1 MMKVYDKLIKPIK
14 EVNYLRAENVD
25 RYRLIMRYFFLE
37 YEKIHYWLHK
47 EDVYNEIHQ
56 LEGYEDY
63 TLDLCQQDL
72 KMLTEWGNLT
82 ANQDS
87 NKVKTIEDFKNKQ
100 YRYQLSEYSVEIERL
115 TLKLE
120 NLEIEGASLEPTLL
134 ERIYQQLLQTPQMK
148 YKENQEIH
156 GWLNLLMNDFIR
168 LNQNYQD
175 YIKTLN
181 SAKAEELMKTTEF
194 LLYKDKIVMYL
205 RTFVIVMQEKG
216 TLIAEIL
223 MSINQ
228 DELDDLFKKAA
239 HYELS
244 IPRLGFDLSYEAV
257 YQNFKE
263 KWFNLYQWFVG
274 HDGINE
280 VEHLYDLSNEIIRKM
295 TRYAQQIAE
304 MLNRGSNRKEQYMH
318 IAQLFESCQDI
329 YEAHNM
335 SAYVF
340 GVENILHLK
349 GIEHRTSEDIDM
361 GVYQEK
367 PKHLLFDAHSKIVR
381 KKTIR
386 QPAKDYSKEKEQERL
401 KLEKRLAIQMDKVN
415 FLIEN
420 HQIDFKELPKVDS
433 FTRKT
438 LLSWLSKALSQED
451 KTSKT
456 DDGRIYSIDLSLKD
470 ELCTLYSDDGDFIM
484 PHFIIK
490 FKENKHG

>member
-1 MMKVYDKLIKPIK
+1 MKVYDKLVKPIK
-14 EVNYLRAENVD
+14 EVRYLQAENVD

-56 LEGYEDY
+56 LPGYEDY

-72 KMLTEWGNLT
+72 KQLVEWGNLT

-148 YKENQEIH
+148 YKEDQEIH
-156 GWLNLLMNDFIR
+156 GWMNMLMNDFIR

-194 LLYKDKIVMYL
+194 LLYKDKIIMYL

-216 TLIAEIL
+216 TLIASVLKE
-223 MSINQ
+223 INQ
-228 DELDDLFKKAA
+228 EELDFLFFFFS

-244 IPRLGFDLSYEAV
+244 ILRLGFDLSYEV
-257 YQNFKE
+257 VFQNFRE

-274 HDGINE
+274 HDGVNE

-304 MLNRGSNRKEQYMH
+304 MLNRGSNRKEQYIH
-318 IAQLFESCQDI
+318 IGELFKECRDI
-329 YEAHNM
+329 NEAHNM
-335 SAYVF
+335 ASYVF
-340 GVENILHLK
+340 GVEGMLHLK
-349 GIEHRTSEDIDM
+349 YISPRTSDDIDQ

-367 PKHLLFDAHSKIVR
+367 STHLKFDGHSKIVR

-386 QPAKDYSKEKEQERL
+386 QPAKDYSVEKKLERL
-401 KLEKRLAIQMDKVN
+401 KIEKQLEKQMNKIN
-415 FLIEN
+415 ELIVDN
-420 HQIDFKELPKVDS
+420 KIDFKDLPKLDS
-433 FTRKT
+433 FSRKT
-438 LLSWLSKALSQED
+438 LLNWLSKALGQED

-456 DDGRIYSIDLSLKD
+456 DDGRIYYLDLKYKD
-470 ELCTLYSDDGDFIM
+470 ELCTLHSDDGDFIM
-484 PHFIIK
+484 PHFVIN
-490 FKENKHG
+490 FKETDHE